1 MAGHV
6 AADLHVSLAELQPV
20 DASETVRQG
29 GAEASDLVILVVDLL
44 LESAHSERK

>member
-1 MAGHV
+1 MTRHV

-20 DASETVRQG
+20 DASEAVSQG
-29 GAEASDLVILVVDLL
+29 GAEASDLVILIIHLL